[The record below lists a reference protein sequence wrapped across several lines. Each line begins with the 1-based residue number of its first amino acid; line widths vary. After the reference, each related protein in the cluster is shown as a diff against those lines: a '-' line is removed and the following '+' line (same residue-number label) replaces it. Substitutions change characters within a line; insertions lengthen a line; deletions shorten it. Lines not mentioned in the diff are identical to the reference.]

1 MQTMSGSQFTPYP
14 TQSVLN
20 LGDAL
25 FPSREI
31 VTGIAPFRSNLIAV
45 TGISTGDEGKGRTIP
60 DAARILRAVTGRPD
74 IVGLVFKVNGGANSG
89 HTADGLKLNLLPAGV
104 GDPQISRLGIGRGV
118 VADPLKFLWEGRPLE
133 VAGHAVFSRLLI
145 DHRAMVSDIT
155 HRILDKVQEAQREVP
170 RGSTGRGI
178 SPSYIDEV
186 GQYVVHYADFLESRA
201 EFEKK
206 LRERISRAEGL
217 AAACTRVAPDRW
229 RGFFE
234 ELTSAELKANKE
246 SIDREIFSSEAFD
259 LTRFC
264 GSKPFSFNAQAIV
277 DAYWEA
283 GQQLTRCVGS
293 LADHILEC
301 QQQGQYVLGE
311 FGQAYWLDKRHGFS
325 PNVTASHT
333 YTPEFFQ
340 SGNIPVQ
347 PIHTIGVCKAY
358 DTKVGTHLFLTEIG
372 DEHPL
377 GRALRMIEFGTT
389 TGRQRMVGWYDAVEK
404 GHVLRHGGFEEIAIN
419 KIDVLTRTGEL
430 AAEWDG
436 VLKVG
441 SAYRL
446 PDGEVTRR
454 MPQSDSVRRGCQPI
468 YTECPSWSEDISGVR
483 SFAALPSNAQ
493 QYVATVYRAT
503 IEAAYGDTW
512 RSRELPPVRLIGVGP
527 DSSQVILDAPAPDRL
542 MEMVVAR
549 DFDR

>member
-1 MQTMSGSQFTPYP
+1 MQTMSGSQFTPYQI
-14 TQSVLN
+14 QSVLD
-20 LGDAL
+20 LGGAL

-31 VTGIAPFRSNLIAV
+31 VTGITPFRSNLIAV

-60 DAARILRAVTGRPD
+60 DAARILRAATGRPD
-74 IVGLVFKVNGGANSG
+74 VVGLVFKVNGGANSG

-104 GDPQISRLGIGRGV
+104 GDPHIPRLGIGRGV
-118 VADPLKFLWEGRPLE
+118 VADPLKFIWEGRPLE
-133 VAGHAVFSRLLI
+133 AAGHAVFNRLLI

-186 GQYVVHYADFLESRA
+186 GQYVVHYADFLESRP
-201 EFEKK
+201 EFERK
-206 LRERISRAEGL
+206 LLERIRRAEGL

-229 RGFFE
+229 RSFFE

-246 SIDREIFSSEAFD
+246 SIDREIFSSDAFD

-264 GSKPFSFNAQAIV
+264 GPKPFSFNEQAIV
-277 DAYWEA
+277 ESYWEA
-283 GQQLTRCVGS
+283 GQQLADCVGS
-293 LADHILEC
+293 VADRILEC
-301 QQQGQYVLGE
+301 QEKGQYVFGE

-340 SGNIPVQ
+340 SGNIPAQ
-347 PIHTIGVCKAY
+347 PIHTIGVCKGY
-358 DTKVGTHLFLTEIG
+358 DTKVGTHLFLTEFG

-404 GHVLRHGGFEEIAIN
+404 GHVLRHGGFEEIVIN
-419 KIDVLTRTGEL
+419 KIDVLTQTPEL

-436 VLKVG
+436 VLKVC

-446 PDGEVTRR
+446 PDGQVTRR

-468 YTECPSWSEDISGVR
+468 YAECPSWSEDISGVR
-483 SFAALPSNAQ
+483 TFADLPRNAQ

-503 IEAAYGDTW
+503 IEAAYDETW
-512 RSRELPPVRLIGVGP
+512 RSRDLPPVRLIGVGP
-527 DSSQVILDAPAPDRL
+527 DSSQVILDAPAPGRL
-542 MEMVVAR
+542 MAMGGVLR
-549 DFDR
+549 